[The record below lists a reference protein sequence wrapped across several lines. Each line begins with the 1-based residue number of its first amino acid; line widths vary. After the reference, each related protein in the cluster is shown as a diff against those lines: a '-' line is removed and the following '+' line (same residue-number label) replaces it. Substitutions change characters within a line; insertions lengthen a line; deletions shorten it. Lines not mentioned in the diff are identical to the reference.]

1 MGRGGEREDAQV
13 MMKRQI
19 NDVTSVMKPRDGA
32 GKRAETGPRFRA
44 IVRLHIHRR
53 DKRDRPRCL
62 GRRLIMV

>member
-1 MGRGGEREDAQV
+1 

-19 NDVTSVMKPRDGA
+19 NDDISVMKTRDGA

-44 IVRLHIHRR
+44 IVRLHIQRR
-53 DKRDRPRCL
+53 DTRDRPRCL